1 MQGRAHF
8 SSDGG
13 TPSPV
18 LREEGGSLGESEE
31 IFQHNMPKVES
42 KGMFIRKKVTFHR
55 QSVFS
60 SQTEHERNG
69 SRKVWKDSE

>member
-1 MQGRAHF
+1 
-8 SSDGG
+8 
-13 TPSPV
+13 
-18 LREEGGSLGESEE
+18 
-31 IFQHNMPKVES
+31 MPKVES

-60 SQTEHERNG
+60 QTEHERDG